1 MSVSDEL
8 TRIQGAKASLKT
20 SITNKGVEVPDTAL
34 IDAYPALVDQIQTG
48 GGGDIEYSYL
58 GCESH
63 AEALYLENIMSEDI
77 LTLTYKGE
85 L

>member
-34 IDAYPALVDQIQTG
+34 IDAYPALVDQIET

-63 AEALYLENIMSEDI
+63 DEALYLENIMSEDI

>member
-34 IDAYPALVDQIQTG
+34 IDVCPAKFER
-48 GGGDIEYSYL
+48 EYV
-58 GCESH
+58 ETDEKIPEPEEET
-63 AEALYLENIMSEDI
+63 EA
-77 LTLTYKGE
+77 
-85 L
+85 